1 VSDVFDPE
9 VAADAARGI
18 GSAGPLGF
26 RVGARTFTYHVEAG
40 SVRVDAGLVAEGTI
54 VAISEAAWSDLIGQ
68 DRTFV
73 NLYLAGELEFEQG
86 DFSDLLD
93 WDPVLKFLHAG
104 IPIFD
109 PGRADL
115 GEVDLSRTFTLDDT
129 DAEMRAFLI
138 TAGFLHVRGV
148 FGRDEIA
155 TLNCEVDRL
164 AAEARPGDDRSW
176 WATDSDGQERLCRLV
191 YVGLY
196 SLMVGELEGDPRLA
210 RLGRLLDPELRMAPD
225 RMEGT
230 AALIKV
236 PGPTTGLS
244 NIPWH
249 QDCGMGG
256 HSTCCPAAGVGIQ
269 LTGSSAE
276 TGNLLVVPG
285 SHGQSLNYDWEKR
298 WPSAPVVAVDTE
310 PGDVT
315 VHIQDLMH
323 ASPKPTGTGGRRTL
337 YVTFFPP
344 TLWDHIG
351 PGEAFNDLV
360 RNRTAETSALGSA
373 RKPH

>member
-256 HSTCCPAAGVGIQ
+256 ALDLLSGGRGRDPADRVLSRDRQPVGRPRKPRSEPELRLGEEVAIGARRRRRHRAWRRHG
-269 LTGSSAE
+269 TH
-276 TGNLLVVPG
+276 PG
-285 SHGQSLNYDWEKR
+285 SHARVPQTDGY
-298 WPSAPVVAVDTE
+298 
-310 PGDVT
+310 
-315 VHIQDLMH
+315 
-323 ASPKPTGTGGRRTL
+323 RRST
-337 YVTFFPP
+337 
-344 TLWDHIG
+344 
-351 PGEAFNDLV
+351 DLV
-360 RNRTAETSALGSA
+360 RHLLPSDPVG
-373 RKPH
+373 PHRSR